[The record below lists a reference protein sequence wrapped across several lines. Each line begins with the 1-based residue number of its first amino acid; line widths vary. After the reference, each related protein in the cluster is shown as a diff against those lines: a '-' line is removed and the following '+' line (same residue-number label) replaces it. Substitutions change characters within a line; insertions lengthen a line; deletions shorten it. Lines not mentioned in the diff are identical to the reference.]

1 MLLIFKAK
9 LEGYF
14 ELLID
19 AEFIKDKSLIS
30 PKIIPVGWGLAFKNY
45 LSPGFD

>member
-1 MLLIFKAK
+1 MLLIFTAE

-19 AEFIKDKSLIS
+19 AEFITDESLIS
-30 PKIIPVGWGLAFKNY
+30 PTIIPVGWGLTFKSY
-45 LSPGFD
+45 PSLGFD

>member
-30 PKIIPVGWGLAFKNY
+30 PKIIPVGWG
-45 LSPGFD
+45 